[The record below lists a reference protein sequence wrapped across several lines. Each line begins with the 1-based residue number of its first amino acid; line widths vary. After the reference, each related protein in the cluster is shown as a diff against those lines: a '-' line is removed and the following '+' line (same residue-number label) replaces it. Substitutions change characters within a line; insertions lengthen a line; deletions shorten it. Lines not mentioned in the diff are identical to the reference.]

1 MLGSTLATVGQA
13 RSVAIGGA
21 AQAAAVDSRV
31 LQGTEM
37 LPVWSLPR
45 LGVSVRNDPRDLRLV
60 YGSRE
65 LHYAPESGWQ
75 TRGIRSSSPLTPPY
89 SLNGS
94 LYVPLD
100 ALQQLGVRVLS
111 DTPTTLNFAP
121 PALVPTVT
129 LPPSSQPSA
138 APALPA
144 PPAPASSPAP
154 AQAGV
159 GPSQGGP
166 MPQGAAPFP
175 QTQLAQNQLAQN
187 QPSHPVANLNSI
199 RVSHT
204 LHRNVEVQR
213 VVMELTGP
221 AAQTITRQK
230 AGLSI
235 LLGAVSA
242 SAVSQTLQSGELL
255 SVTPGLAG
263 ATVQLPTGGGVSEVF
278 TLDNPARVV
287 VDTTTL
293 LSDTVPPPINSDS
306 LPSGVTYSNR
316 GTLHLLSF
324 DPARY
329 QARVVNAPSGKAA
342 DLATLVK
349 SVGGVAGVNG
359 GYFDTASF
367 LPVDLI
373 VKDGL
378 MVSPSLERRATVGF
392 TAAGDTLFG
401 YPRPRYVLSGP
412 FGSMIINTVGAKVR
426 HDLLCAFVGDGQTA
440 VGTDGL
446 TTLYLSLGG
455 SAVQNA
461 LTGRVVPPAGTLA
474 VTFDPARF
482 PQLPRTAGQP
492 LNTALAWNAADA
504 PWDTVQDALSAGPLL
519 VSGGRVAL
527 NPAREKFDTLAGI
540 WRPTRQVA
548 VGTLDGKPTLAY
560 FEYGTP
566 EAFAAALAA
575 AGVRDAVRMDSGSS
589 ASVYTTSGFA
599 NLGGYLNTVW
609 SQRVPNAI
617 VFVPRTP
624 TARAK

>member
-1 MLGSTLATVGQA
+1 
-13 RSVAIGGA
+13 
-21 AQAAAVDSRV
+21 
-31 LQGTEM
+31 M

-75 TRGIRSSSPLTPPY
+75 TRGIRSSSPLDPPY

-100 ALQQLGVRVLS
+100 ALQRLGVRVLN
-111 DTPTTLNFAP
+111 DTPATLNFAP

-129 LPPSSQPSA
+129 LPPSGQPSA
-138 APALPA
+138 APALPSATPGLAGTTPLPAA
-144 PPAPASSPAP
+144 PPVPPAGAPAP
-154 AQAGV
+154 AQAGA
-159 GPSQGGP
+159 GPSQTSSI
-166 MPQGAAPFP
+166 PQDAAQLAQTQLP
-175 QTQLAQNQLAQN
+175 QTQLPQN
-187 QPSHPVANLNSI
+187 QPPQTPLPQAQPPHPVANLNSLRI
-199 RVSHT
+199 SHT

-213 VVMELTGP
+213 VVMELTAP

-263 ATVQLPTGGGVSEVF
+263 ATVQLPTGGGVSEIF

-293 LSDTVPPPINSDS
+293 LSDTVPPPIDPDS
-306 LPSGVTYSNR
+306 LPPGVTYSNR

-324 DPARY
+324 DPVRY

-342 DLATLVK
+342 DIATLVK

-373 VKDGL
+373 VKNGL
-378 MVSPSLERRATVGF
+378 MVAPSLERRATVGF

-412 FGSMIINTVGAKVR
+412 FGSMIVNTVGAKVR
-426 HDLLCAFVGDGQTA
+426 RDLLCAFVGDGQTA

-455 SAVQNA
+455 SMVQSA

-482 PQLPRTAGQP
+482 PQLPRTAGQS
-492 LNTALAWNAADA
+492 LSTALAWHAADA

-519 VSGGRVAL
+519 VSGGRVAI
-527 NPAREKFDTLAGI
+527 NPGREKFDTFAGI

-548 VGTLDGKPTLAY
+548 VGTLGGKPTLAY

-624 TARAK
+624 TARGK